1 MYIHLRHPPHMGS
14 VVLRR
19 VVTLTYPVQSCMIDY
34 ISLVYVELS
43 RDCKPLSFALKRPVR
58 QCLLTTAWFLL
69 RVIYFRG

>member
-1 MYIHLRHPPHMGS
+1 MYTHLRHAPHMGS

-19 VVTLTYPVQSCMIDY
+19 VVTLTYPVQPCMIDY

-43 RDCKPLSFALKRPVR
+43 RDCKPLSLALKRPVR

-69 RVIYFRG
+69 RVIYFSG